1 MNKRVFITIMI
12 VITFCILVLGGIVCY
27 QKFFKTSNQ
36 TSKASAQ
43 PQNIEKNSF
52 NSKIIKSV
60 NDIEDNNYLI
70 SPYSMEIALNMLR
83 EGANGDTKTQID
95 NLIGT
100 RTINNIKIKDRINVA
115 NAVFIKNKYK
125 SNVQKDYYQK
135 LKTKYNAEIL
145 YDEFNTPKVLNDWTN
160 KETNGMIPALLKDIP
175 ERFVMGIANA
185 LAIDVDWSVKFD
197 CQSTARANFTK
208 IDNEVL
214 EVSMM
219 SNTYKGEAKYFETE
233 DAKGVILPY
242 KSYTDNG
249 EETYEDANNLEF
261 IGILPNGNIKEYV
274 NNITS
279 QTINNIDN
287 KAKETSNS
295 YRLVLNLPMFS
306 YDYDFTKFKE
316 SLIDLGVEDA
326 FNEEHADLSNM
337 IQIKDTNVFISDA
350 IHKTHIDLN
359 EKGTKAAAVTAVI
372 VTDAT
377 AVQDKKPTIINLKFN
392 KPFAYI
398 IRDKKT
404 KEMLFFGVVYE
415 PSKWNGST
423 CSNE

>member
-27 QKFFKTSNQ
+27 QIFFKTSNQ

-43 PQNIEKNSF
+43 PQNIEENSF
-52 NSKIIKSV
+52 NFKIIKSV

-135 LKTKYNAEIL
+135 LKTNYNAEIL

-197 CQSTARANFTK
+197 CQGTARANFTK

-337 IQIKDTNVFISDA
+337 IQIKDTNVCVSDA

-404 KEMLFFGVVYE
+404 NEMLFFGVVYE

>member
-27 QKFFKTSNQ
+27 QIFFKTSNQ
-36 TSKASAQ
+36 TSKASVQ
-43 PQNIEKNSF
+43 PQNIEENSF

-135 LKTKYNAEIL
+135 LKTNYNAEIL

-197 CQSTARANFTK
+197 CQGTARANFTK

-337 IQIKDTNVFISDA
+337 IQIKDTNVCVSDA